1 MTRKLVFTEAAQAAL
16 EQLRADSARRARCK
30 QVLKT
35 LSLLQINLRHPSL
48 QTHKYE
54 SLRGPRGEDIFEAYA
69 QQHTP
74 WAYRVFFFYG
84 PDIITKKK
92 RTRVLTIFAIV
103 PHP

>member
-16 EQLRADSARRARCK
+16 EELRADSARRARCK

-54 SLRGPRGEDIFEAYA
+54 SLRGSRGEDVFEAYA

-74 WAYRVFFFYG
+74 GAYRVFFFSG
-84 PDIITKKK
+84 SDILTTQR
-92 RTRVLTIFAIV
+92 RTRVLMVSAIV
-103 PHP
+103 AHP